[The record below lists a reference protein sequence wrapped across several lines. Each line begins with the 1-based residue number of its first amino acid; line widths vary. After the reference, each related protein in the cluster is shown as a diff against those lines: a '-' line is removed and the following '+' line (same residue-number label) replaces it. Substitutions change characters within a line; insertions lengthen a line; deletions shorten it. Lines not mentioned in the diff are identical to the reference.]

1 MTILALPTFSD
12 EIAFVSIFRSPKTYA
27 FLVPAQNLIHDER
40 CMDAFRLLAIQ
51 CPAIHQDLPKWLNQA
66 INQWTSDRLQYTLEI
81 LSIHAGHQV
90 SFAALWNTWSRFEMR
105 THRKS
110 TNAWTPA
117 YPFPQLRRYPKFDPS
132 IMNAAYFQEVAFAAC
147 LSEMDSSDSDA
158 ARPIWVRPQP

>member
-1 MTILALPTFSD
+1 MTMLALPICAD

-27 FLVPAQNLIHDER
+27 YLVPAQNIIHNER

-66 INQWTSDRLQYTLEI
+66 INQWTSDRLQYTLGI
-81 LSIHAGHQV
+81 LSIHAGHQI

-110 TNAWTPA
+110 TCAWTPA
-117 YPFPQLRRYPKFDPS
+117 YPSPQLRRYPRYDPS
-132 IMNAAYFQEVAFAAC
+132 TMNLAYFQEVAFAAC
-147 LSEMDSSDSDA
+147 LSDMDSSDSDA